1 MDIKLNEKLL
11 KTNEEYDVIV
21 AGAGPAGIAAAAAAS
36 REGAKVLLIEQ
47 SGQLGGMATNGLVPA
62 WTPYTDGVRIIYGGL
77 SKRIFLETKN
87 KMPHIDK
94 DRLDWVAIDYEA
106 LKVNYANLL
115 KETGVKVLYHSTV
128 CDVVMKDERNVEAII
143 VANKGGICA
152 YKAPVF
158 VDCTGDADIYAFS
171 GGEFAFG
178 EDGDVQPGTMCFVMS
193 NIDEEVLYS
202 LPYMHAGNTDSMIH
216 TIVNEGKY
224 GIPDTHFCHSKI
236 GPGTFGFNA
245 GHIWEVDPTN
255 PDLYSKQID
264 EGRDLV
270 QRLVAALKEYH
281 PAFKDAFLVQTAPT
295 LGVRETRRI
304 VGDYTFT
311 KEDYFARKS
320 FPDEISRNNYFID
333 IHMSARENNE
343 WGKTANADHRFDR
356 YKDGESHGVPYRCL
370 CPKHL
375 DNVLVAG
382 RTISTDR
389 ITQGSLRVMPSC
401 LCEGEAAGIA
411 AVMAQRGDKNIHNVD
426 TDKLRETLKSY
437 DAYLPDVK

>member
-1 MDIKLNEKLL
+1 MEIKLNEKNL
-11 KTNEEYDVIV
+11 KVNDNYDVVV
-21 AGAGPAGIAAAAAAS
+21 AGAGPAGIAAAAAAA
-36 REGAKVLLIEQ
+36 REGAKTLLIEA
-47 SGQLGGMATNGLVPA
+47 SGQLGGMATTGLVPA
-62 WTPYTDGVRIIYGGL
+62 WTPYTDGIRIIYGGL

-94 DRLDWVAIDYEA
+94 DRLDWVAIDYET
-106 LKVNYANLL
+106 LKVNYANLI
-115 KETGVKVLYHSTV
+115 KETGVDVLYHTTV
-128 CDVVMKDERNVEAII
+128 CDVVMKDERNVEALVI
-143 VANKGGICA
+143 ANKGGISA
-152 YKAPVF
+152 VKADAF
-158 VDCTGDADIYAFS
+158 VDCTGDADIYAFT
-171 GGEFAFG
+171 GGEFEFG
-178 EDGDVQPGTMCFVMS
+178 ENGDVQPGTMCFIMT
-193 NIDEEVLYS
+193 NIDEDILYS

-236 GPGTFGFNA
+236 GPKTFGFNA
-245 GHIWEVDPTN
+245 GHIWDADPTD
-255 PDLYSKQID
+255 PELYSRQI
-264 EGRDLV
+264 EAGRDLV

-281 PAFKDAFLVQTAPT
+281 PAFKDAYLVQTAPT

-304 VGDYTFT
+304 KGDYTFT
-311 KEDYFARKS
+311 TDDYFARKS

-333 IHMSARENNE
+333 IHKSARENQE
-343 WGKTANADHRFDR
+343 WAMDQNADHRFEH

-382 RTISTDR
+382 RSISTDR

-411 AVMAQRGDKNIHNVD
+411 AYMACHGDKNIHNVD
-426 TDKLRETLKSY
+426 TNALREKLKSY
-437 DAYLPDVK
+437 DAYLPDVE